1 MRKLRYLTFAEEK
14 KQKTKSIML
23 KENHRWKQNSRS
35 RTFSSLMI
43 RTGNITAQQPLPRAQ
58 KKSMNPK
65 APRVVTDMHMG
76 ETIQIMILALG
87 N

>member
-1 MRKLRYLTFAEEK
+1 
-14 KQKTKSIML
+14 ML

>member
-1 MRKLRYLTFAEEK
+1 MEAKQQIKDFFIFNDKNWK
-14 KQKTKSIML
+14 K
-23 KENHRWKQNSRS
+23 
-35 RTFSSLMI
+35 
-43 RTGNITAQQPLPRAQ
+43 TAQQPLPRAQ

-65 APRVVTDMHMG
+65 APSVVTDMHMG